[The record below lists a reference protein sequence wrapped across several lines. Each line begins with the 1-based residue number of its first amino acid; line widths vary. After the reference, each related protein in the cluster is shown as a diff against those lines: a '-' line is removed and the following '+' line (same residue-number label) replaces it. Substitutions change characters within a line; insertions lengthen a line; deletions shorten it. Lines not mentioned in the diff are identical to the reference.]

1 MDRVREELRQRA
13 AAATTPAR
21 KGVVGGS
28 PGCTSCSVRHATAQ
42 TTRRCFSMCLQNE
55 EDRILQAME
64 AYYGTQGYEVH
75 VLIYDGC
82 LIARKDEKPFP
93 EVVMLGC
100 ERAVHEET
108 GYNIKLAEKCLR
120 CEVVCSK
127 CRCDT
132 HK

>member
-1 MDRVREELRQRA
+1 
-13 AAATTPAR
+13 
-21 KGVVGGS
+21 
-28 PGCTSCSVRHATAQ
+28 
-42 TTRRCFSMCLQNE
+42 MCLQTE

-93 EVVMLGC
+93 EAVMRGC
-100 ERAVHEET
+100 ERAVHEAT
-108 GYNIKLAEKCLR
+108 GYTIQLAEKCLR

-127 CRCDT
+127 CRCET

>member
-1 MDRVREELRQRA
+1 MQQLMFKTYGAKLQALMDSVQRA
-13 AAATTPAR
+13 RPEKNKAAVR
-21 KGVVGGS
+21 R
-28 PGCTSCSVRHATAQ
+28 SV
-42 TTRRCFSMCLQNE
+42 FSMCLQNE

-82 LIARKDEKPFP
+82 LIARKDDKLFP
-93 EVVMLGC
+93 EAVMRGC

-108 GYNIKLAEKCLR
+108 GYTIKLAEKCLR

-127 CRCDT
+127 CRCET